1 MRVKNNLARVSR
13 MAKKCNIK
21 EKNLLW
27 LKKYPAGLTWD
38 LAIPSQPLYKLL
50 DDAVEQF
57 SENNCI
63 DFLGKKYTYRD
74 IGDLVDKTA
83 KGLQKSGVKKHT
95 RVGIFMPN
103 TPYYIIFYFAILKAG
118 GIVVN
123 FNPLYVAP
131 EIRNQINDSGTE
143 IMITLDLHVLFVKVY
158 EQLHETSLKKVII
171 CPFRAILPFPKNI
184 LFSLFKKREQ
194 AKIPSDPDIIL
205 FDSLIQNDGTLQYH
219 PVVPEKD
226 IAVIQYTGG
235 TTGIPKGAMLS
246 HQNVYSNALQ
256 CAHWFSPSVE
266 LGHEKILASLPFFHV
281 FAMTVVMNLSLRV
294 GGEIVMMFPR
304 FTVEETIKLI
314 NKHKITCLPAVP
326 TIYTLINTYKNNAR
340 YNLRSLKACI
350 CGGAPLPLEVKKEFE
365 RLTSATLIEGYGLS
379 EASPVVSA
387 NPLQNKSKPGSIG
400 FPFPQTYIKIMS
412 LKDKT
417 REVPLGEKGEL
428 AVQGPQVM
436 LGYWNRPKETEDVIQ
451 NGLLYTGDV
460 GYMDEDGYVFLV
472 DRIKDVV
479 IVNGYNVYP
488 RIVEEAIY
496 QHPSVEEVT
505 VISTPD
511 LQRGEAVKAFVK
523 LRSGMPL
530 KAEELHIFLQ
540 NKLSPIE
547 MPRQIEFRDSLPKSM
562 IGKLSKKELIAEEKT
577 KF

>member
-1 MRVKNNLARVSR
+1 
-13 MAKKCNIK
+13 MAKKFNAK
-21 EKNLLW
+21 EKNLPW
-27 LKKYPAGLTWD
+27 LKQYPGGLTWD

-57 SENNCI
+57 SKNSCI

-74 IGDLVDKTA
+74 VGDLVNKTA
-83 KGLQKSGVKKHT
+83 KGLQKSGVKKNM

-123 FNPLYVAP
+123 FNPLYVAS
-131 EIRNQINDSGTE
+131 EIQNQIHDSGTE
-143 IMITLDLHVLFVKVY
+143 IMITLDLYVLFVKVY
-158 EQLHETSLKKVII
+158 EQLHKTSLKKMII
-171 CPFRAILPFPKNI
+171 CPFREILPFPKNI
-184 LFSLFKKREQ
+184 LFSLFKKKEQ
-194 AKIPSDPDIIL
+194 ARVPSDPDIIL
-205 FDSLIQNDGTLQYH
+205 FDSLIQNDGMPQH
-219 PVVPEKD
+219 HSVVPEKD

-246 HQNVYSNALQ
+246 HQNVYSNAFQ

-266 LGHEKILASLPFFHV
+266 LGHEKILAALPFFHV

-304 FTVEETIKLI
+304 FTVEETIRLI
-314 NKHKITCLPAVP
+314 HKHKITCLPAVP

-387 NPLQNKSKPGSIG
+387 NPLQDKSKTGSIG

-505 VISTPD
+505 VIGIPD

-577 KF
+577 KINEIISTEK